1 MMGIYFFFAKN
12 MSSVGFSCR
21 LSDFRSQSI
30 FFEYNKF
37 LKKKIKERDGK
48 IKNMNLSVKITTLE
62 NGIKSGRESEKL
74 IKSDMEK
81 VFSTIEEL
89 DKMWDGPASEAFNK
103 QVEKDREIFE
113 LILQNIDEILGSM
126 TSSKDLYNRC
136 ETSVDS
142 RIKSIKI

>member
-1 MMGIYFFFAKN
+1 
-12 MSSVGFSCR
+12 
-21 LSDFRSQSI
+21 
-30 FFEYNKF
+30 
-37 LKKKIKERDGK
+37 
-48 IKNMNLSVKITTLE
+48 
-62 NGIKSGRESEKL
+62 
-74 IKSDMEK
+74 MEK